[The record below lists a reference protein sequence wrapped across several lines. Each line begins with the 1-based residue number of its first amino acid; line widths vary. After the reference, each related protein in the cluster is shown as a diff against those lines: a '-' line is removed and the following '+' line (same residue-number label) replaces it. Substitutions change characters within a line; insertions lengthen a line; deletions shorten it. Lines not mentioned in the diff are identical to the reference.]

1 MKILL
6 LYETYSG
13 GTLSASEYLKT
24 ILTQKGHDVTIS
36 TTHESNPET
45 YKNYDIVIMGTPS
58 WLEQNKEGQPH
69 AYFLQFMDDTK
80 DHQFEGVHFALFGL
94 GDRTYAHF
102 CKAVDTLHE
111 YLTSKKGTVVGK
123 DLKIDSYLFDPEKG
137 KEELRLWVDSLSLF
151 SISHPNQ

>member
-1 MKILL
+1 MNILL

-13 GTLSASEYLKT
+13 GTLSAAEYLK
-24 ILTQKGHDVTIS
+24 IVLIEKGHKVTLS
-36 TTHESNPET
+36 TTHESNPQT
-45 YKNYDIVIMGTPS
+45 YPSYDLVIMGTPS

-69 AYFLQFMDDTK
+69 AYFLQFMTNTK
-80 DHQFEGVHFALFGL
+80 DFSFEGTTFAIFGL

-111 YLTSKKGTVVGK
+111 YLSSKKGVVVGQ

-137 KEELRLWVDSLSLF
+137 KKELRLWVDSLPIFPTS
-151 SISHPNQ
+151 